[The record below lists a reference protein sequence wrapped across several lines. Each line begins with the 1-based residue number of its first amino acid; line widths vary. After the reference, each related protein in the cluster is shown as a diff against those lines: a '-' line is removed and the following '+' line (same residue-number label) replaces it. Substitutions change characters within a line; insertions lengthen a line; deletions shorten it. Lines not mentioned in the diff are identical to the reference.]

1 MIEKLFIVSCLVVI
15 LLSACTGQTPAPTL
29 QPPPSET
36 AIPAT
41 TQAPAATNTPAITLT
56 PHLTNTSLAETSA
69 VLPTATFTPVLPQP
83 TNPADCTNSASFVAD
98 VTIPDNSDVIGGTIF
113 TKTWRVRNTGTCVWG
128 SGYTLTHYS
137 DEQMSAPAAVP
148 LDVTQSGEEVDISV
162 DLQAPNIVGTH
173 RGNFVIKNPAG
184 LTMQIDQDSR
194 LWVIINVT
202 NMVTSTVTMTSTST
216 PVATNGT
223 VTSTS
228 TSSAADID
236 DDDSAFAAVTCS
248 FSRDATKVTETLNA
262 INDYREQNRLSPF
275 TLNTQLERAA
285 QAHANDMACNNLF
298 VHTGSDKSTPHTRV
312 TASGYLASSLSENVY
327 GSFPPLTG
335 PGVVQWWRNDQT
347 DKRHNLNLLSSAF
360 MEIGVGYSFYD
371 NFGYYV
377 VVFAAP
383 KTTVR

>member
-1 MIEKLFIVSCLVVI
+1 MIHKSFVVTCLTVI
-15 LLSACTGQTPAPTL
+15 LLAACTRQTPAPTT

-36 AIPAT
+36 SPPAT

-56 PHLTNTSLAETSA
+56 PQLTNTALAETSA
-69 VLPTATFTPVLPQP
+69 ALPTATSTPVLPQP
-83 TNPADCTNSASFVAD
+83 TNLPDCTNSASFVTD

-113 TKTWRVRNTGTCVWG
+113 TKTWRVRNTGTCIWG

-148 LDVTQSGEEVDISV
+148 LDVTQPGQELDISV
-162 DLQAPNIVGTH
+162 DLRAPNSVGTY

-184 LTMQIDQDSR
+184 LIMQIDDDSR

-202 NMVTSTVTMTSTST
+202 NTVTPTITITSTST
-216 PVATNGT
+216 SAATTGT

-228 TSSAADID
+228 TPSAAEG
-236 DDDSAFAAVTCS
+236 DDSAFAAVTCP
-248 FSRDATKVTETLNA
+248 FSTAPAKETETINA
-262 INDYREQNRLSPF
+262 INAYREQNGLSAY
-275 TLNTQLERAA
+275 TLNLQLERAA

-312 TASGYLASSLSENVY
+312 TASDYLASSLSENVY
-327 GSFPPLTG
+327 GSYPPLTG
-335 PGVVQWWRNDQT
+335 QGVVTWWRNDQT
-347 DKRHNLNLLSSAF
+347 DVRHNLNLLSSTF
-360 MEIGVGYSFYD
+360 MEIGVGYSFYN

>member
-1 MIEKLFIVSCLVVI
+1 MSEKSFVATSLIVFM
-15 LLSACTGQTPAPTL
+15 LSACTGQTPTPTL
-29 QPPPSET
+29 QPSPSET
-36 AIPAT
+36 SPPTI
-41 TQAPAATNTPAITLT
+41 TQTPAATNTPTITLT

-69 VLPTATFTPVLPQP
+69 VLPTATHTPVLPQP
-83 TNPADCTNSASFVAD
+83 TNPPDCTNSASFVTD
-98 VTIPDNSDVIGGTIF
+98 VTIPDNSDVIGNTIF

-148 LDVTQSGEEVDISV
+148 LDVTQPGEEVDISV
-162 DLQAPNIVGTH
+162 DLQAPNSVGTH

-184 LTMQIDQDSR
+184 LIMQIDQDSR

-202 NMVTSTVTMTSTST
+202 NTVTSTPTVTSTST

-228 TSSAADID
+228 TASAANVD
-236 DDDSAFAAVTCS
+236 DDDSAFVAVTCP
-248 FSRDATKVTETLNA
+248 FSRDAAKVTETINA
-262 INDYREQNRLSPF
+262 INAYREQNGLSPY

-312 TASGYLASSLSENVY
+312 TASRYLASSVSENVY
-327 GSFPPLTG
+327 GSYPPLTG

-347 DKRHNLNLLSSAF
+347 DKRHNLNLLSSTF

-383 KTTVR
+383 KTTV